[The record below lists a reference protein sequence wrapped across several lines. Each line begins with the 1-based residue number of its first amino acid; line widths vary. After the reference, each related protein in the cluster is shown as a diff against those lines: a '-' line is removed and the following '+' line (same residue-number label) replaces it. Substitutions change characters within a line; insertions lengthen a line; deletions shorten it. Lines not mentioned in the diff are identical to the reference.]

1 MKCSQFVAS
10 IGVASVGIVLV
21 CCSAMRAGQEPTT
34 QSQVTNPVTST
45 VKGQLPRFAK
55 NMVGAAEAMPAEKY
69 GFKPS
74 PEMNSYGHLVLHILQ
89 TNNMLCAKV
98 SGAAAPEISLADTDA
113 KDKLVAGLKASFDF
127 CTSALANVDDS
138 KLGDPMTLFG
148 NRPSSRAGALI
159 ALSDGWFDHYST
171 QAIYLRLNGIL
182 PPSAQAPQVQPA
194 KQ

>member
-1 MKCSQFVAS
+1 MKRSTS
-10 IGVASVGIVLV
+10 IVSITAAYFALALV
-21 CCSAMRAGQEPTT
+21 CGLPLRGRQEPAT
-34 QSQVTNPVTST
+34 QSQVTNPVTTT
-45 VKGQLPRFAK
+45 VKGQMTRFAK

-74 PEMNSYGHLVLHILQ
+74 PEMNTYGHLVLHILQ
-89 TNNMLCAKV
+89 TNNLLCAKA
-98 SGAAAPEISLADTDA
+98 SGAATPEVLLTETDGR
-113 KDKLVAGLKASFDF
+113 DKLVSGLKASFDF
-127 CTSALANVDDS
+127 CSTALTNVDDS
-138 KLGDPMTLFG
+138 KLGDPLILFG

-182 PPSAQAPQVQPA
+182 PPSAQPPAAQPA